1 MGKIQ
6 IHQLKIINFDAK
18 KSIAEIEVYF
28 TDNGSPD
35 KISRVFELKQP
46 EKILNQ
52 IFLYVKSKN
61 RIQFDDPKL
70 SPVELLERYTPVL
83 VMNEEQTEEKIFN
96 FLRNVCDK
104 ARRIKT
110 IKDAKEHMLAIDQIK
125 TAVPTLDIPEDA
137 PAGNNQGL
145 IRYLITGPTP

>member
-1 MGKIQ
+1 MGKIE

-35 KISRVFELKQP
+35 RISHIFELKQP

-83 VMNEEQTEEKIFN
+83 IINEEQTEEKIFN
-96 FLRNVCDK
+96 FIRALCEKSKRLKN
-104 ARRIKT
+104 T
-110 IKDAKEHMLAIDQIK
+110 KDAREHMKLFDEFKTSSLQI
-125 TAVPTLDIPEDA
+125 
-137 PAGNNQGL
+137 
-145 IRYLITGPTP
+145 